1 MDASKPRQIDQ
12 LIATYGESH
21 QHPVNEI
28 IHFICVPTIVFTILG
43 LIWSLH
49 PLGAVGMALAS
60 IIYYLP
66 LSVPMAIGSALM
78 MAPMLLILALM
89 PQALIG
95 QISILIFVLAWI
107 GQFIGHKIEGKKP
120 SFFDD
125 VRFLMIGPVFVLSFL
140 YRRLHIQF

>member
-49 PLGAVGMALAS
+49 PLGAVGMAIAT

-140 YRRLHIQF
+140 YRRLHIPF